1 MAARLVFLGRLADA
15 AGAGE
20 REVAAGAL
28 ADLFAAMPVELA
40 LALSDERVRHALN
53 GQLVARDSVQILAD
67 GDELAFL
74 PPVSGG

>member
-1 MAARLVFLGRLADA
+1 MARLVFLGKLADV

-20 REVAAGAL
+20 RTVTPGPL
-28 ADLFAAMPVELA
+28 ADVLAALPPELA
-40 LALSDERVRHALN
+40 IALLDERVRVALN
-53 GQLVARDSVQILAD
+53 GELVAHPESIVLKD